1 MKKLI
6 LLSLLFVSGHLISR
20 AQDVFI
26 ATRGTTSIHASTPL
40 EDIDATSN
48 QTTGAFNIKSKK
60 VYFKIKMESLVFK
73 RSLMQEHFNENYMES
88 EKFPNGT
95 FDGTIDQDI
104 DLSKDGTHEVTA
116 TGDLTIHG
124 VTKKRTIPGTITVK
138 GKSIDVS
145 SSFDVKVADHDIK
158 IPTVVAQKIAEV
170 VNVKIHSALVPKEQ
184 QESNEISSY
193 SFRLFSRKLFFVQFE
208 FI

>member
-26 ATRGTTSIHASTPL
+26 DTRGTTSIHASTPL

-48 QTTGAFNIKSKK
+48 QTTGAVNIKNKK

-95 FDGTIDQDI
+95 FDGTIDQDM
-104 DLSKDGTHEVTA
+104 DLGKDGTYEVTA

-124 VTKKRTIPGTITVK
+124 VTNKRTIPGTITVN
-138 GKSIDVS
+138 GKSIDIT

-170 VNVKIHSALVPKEQ
+170 VNVNIHSALVPKEQ
-184 QESNEISSY
+184 
-193 SFRLFSRKLFFVQFE
+193 
-208 FI
+208 